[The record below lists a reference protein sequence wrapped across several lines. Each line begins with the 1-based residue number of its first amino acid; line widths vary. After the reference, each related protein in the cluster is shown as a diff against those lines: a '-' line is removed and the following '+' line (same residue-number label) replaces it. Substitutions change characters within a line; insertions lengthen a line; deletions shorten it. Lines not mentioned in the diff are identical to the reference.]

1 MHLLSSS
8 SELMLLQHNARQ
20 VTVTKPRV
28 RTSCYTER
36 RFEISL
42 YSWHV
47 NHADPIMGAM
57 STYRRET
64 GNTGKVRNVG
74 TLPGHFMNSKK

>member
-8 SELMLLQHNARQ
+8 SEQMLLEHNARQ
-20 VTVTKPRV
+20 VTVTKPRA
-28 RTSCYTER
+28 RTNCYTEK

-47 NHADPIMGAM
+47 NHADPITGAM
-57 STYRRET
+57 STCRRRT
-64 GNTGKVRNVG
+64 GNTGKPLAG
-74 TLPGHFMNSKK
+74 QFMNNKN